1 MKEVF
6 GAFLE
11 MFNCHF
17 SVFGAVLRSEYP
29 IYGQKICV
37 FLPKL
42 AENMSK
48 VAVFFP
54 FFARLK
60 EGISNR
66 WVIKRV
72 LMMLPVSVT

>member
-11 MFNCHF
+11 MLNCHF

-48 VAVFFP
+48 VAVFFL
-54 FFARLK
+54 FLH
-60 EGISNR
+60 
-66 WVIKRV
+66 V
-72 LMMLPVSVT
+72 